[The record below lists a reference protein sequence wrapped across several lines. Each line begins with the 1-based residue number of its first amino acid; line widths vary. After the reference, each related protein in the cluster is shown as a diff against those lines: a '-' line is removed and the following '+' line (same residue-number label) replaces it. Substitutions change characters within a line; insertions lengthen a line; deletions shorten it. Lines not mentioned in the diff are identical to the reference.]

1 MAYSKKILI
10 AEDESALREVLHDR
24 FEKSGYEVEV
34 AKDGAEVMPMVQKI
48 KPDIILLD
56 LVMPKKNGFEVL
68 AELKAHPDYKV
79 IPVIVISNLG
89 GDEDIK
95 KSLTLG
101 AVDYFVKAQHP
112 MKEIVEKVEAILAK
126 GV

>member
-101 AVDYFVKAQHP
+101 AV
-112 MKEIVEKVEAILAK
+112 
-126 GV
+126 